1 MKHFISKLITLVS
14 ITSFALTSF
23 SYASDTKNRGDTKSR
38 SDTTVHYRTVK
49 VDNLDIFY
57 REAGNPK
64 NPTILLLHG
73 FPTSS
78 QMFRNLIP
86 QLADKYH
93 LVAPDYPGFG
103 QSSMPTRV
111 AFNYTFENITNIVDG
126 FTQAIGL
133 SKYAIYMMDY
143 GGPIGYRLAV
153 KHPERVTGL
162 IVQNG
167 NAYEEGLGDFWI
179 PLRSLWADNSI
190 ANQDALRPLFEIDI
204 TRFQYVQG
212 ASDVSLVSPDTWTVD
227 QYLLDREGNKEI
239 QLDLFYDY
247 RTNVELYP
255 VWQNY
260 FREFQPATLV
270 VWGKNDPI
278 FTVAGA
284 NAFQRDL
291 INLDFHL
298 INAGHFAL
306 ESNIDEVVKLMK
318 KFLKK
323 NIKNKFSDN

>member
-1 MKHFISKLITLVS
+1 MKYFINNLITALVLIG
-14 ITSFALTSF
+14 ITFITTS
-23 SYASDTKNRGDTKSR
+23 SLHASSNDES
-38 SDTTVHYRTVK
+38 SATTVHYRTVK
-49 VDNLDIFY
+49 VNNLDIFY

-64 NPTILLLHG
+64 KPTILLLHG

-86 QLADKYH
+86 QLAKKYH

-103 QSSMPTRV
+103 QSSMPSRDT
-111 AFNYTFENITNIVDG
+111 FNYTFENITNIIDD
-126 FTQAIGL
+126 FTQILGL
-133 SKYAIYMMDY
+133 SKYVLYVMDY

-162 IVQNG
+162 IIQNG
-167 NAYEEGLGDFWI
+167 NAYDEGLGDFWI
-179 PLRSLWADNSI
+179 PLKQLWVDNSVV
-190 ANQDALRPLFEIDI
+190 NRDALRPLFELDI
-204 TRFQYVQG
+204 TRFQYIEG
-212 ASDVSLVSPDTWTVD
+212 AADSSLVSPDTWTVD

-247 RTNVELYP
+247 RTNVEQYP

-260 FREFQPATLV
+260 FRKYQPATLV
-270 VWGKNDPI
+270 VWGRNDPI
-278 FTVAGA
+278 FTTAGA

-291 INLDFHL
+291 ENLDFNL
-298 INAGHFAL
+298 LDAGHFAL
-306 ESNIDEVVKLMK
+306 ESKLTEIVKLMK

-323 NIKNKFSDN
+323 NIKK